1 MNCPK
6 KMSLAD
12 CELQMVRNF
21 VDTSSRIQGTNF
33 IKDPKI
39 LEIISIV
46 EQFLKDKKRICY
58 GGTAINN
65 ILPKKDQFYDKK
77 VEFPDYDFFSPDAMN
92 DAKRL
97 ADIYFKKGFKEVEAK
112 AGIHHGTYK
121 VYVNFTPVA
130 DITFLTPE
138 IYKTLLNKAIVVD
151 GIYYAPPDYLRM
163 AMYLELSRP
172 LGDTSRWEKVLK
184 RLTLLNK
191 NFPLKGGKCKNMQI
205 QRLFGKTKKHI
216 NSEKVF
222 NIVREALIGEE
233 VIFFGAMA
241 NSMYLK
247 NLKQFKNTKIQK
259 IPDFDVLSKDP
270 ESVAKT
276 VKQSLESNS
285 FKEVTIVKKGGI
297 GEIIAP
303 HYEVKIE
310 KETVVFIYEPLAC
323 HSYNIVKVGNNKI
336 KVATIDTM
344 LSFYLAFIHVSRPY
358 YDPQRILC
366 MSEFLFKVQEQNR
379 LQQKGILKRFS
390 IDCVGE
396 QATMAS
402 IRAEK
407 NIKHQELRERRGT
420 KEYDEYFLRHIPA
433 EQKNRK
439 KTLKKRNKKHS
450 KKNPGKKKVH
460 KKKGKQSKKR
470 RRRRKKGLIENL
482 FGF

>member
-6 KMSLAD
+6 NMSLAD
-12 CELQMVRNF
+12 CELQMVRKF

-39 LEIISIV
+39 LEIIRIV

-97 ADIYFKKGFKEVEAK
+97 ADIYFKKGFNEVEAK
-112 AGIHHGTYK
+112 AGVHHGTYK

-138 IYKTLLNKAIVVD
+138 IYKSLLHKAIVVD

-191 NFPLKGGKCKNMQI
+191 NFPLKGGKCKNSQI

-216 NSEKVF
+216 DTEKVF
-222 NIVREALIGEE
+222 NVVREALIGEE
-233 VIFFGAMA
+233 VIFFGALA

-259 IPDFDVLSKDP
+259 VPDFDVLSKDP
-270 ESVAKT
+270 ENVAKT
-276 VKQSLESNS
+276 VKQSLESNVAKLS
-285 FKEVTIVKKGGI
+285 
-297 GEIIAP
+297 
-303 HYEVKIE
+303 
-310 KETVVFIYEPLAC
+310 IY
-323 HSYNIVKVGNNKI
+323 
-336 KVATIDTM
+336 
-344 LSFYLAFIHVSRPY
+344 
-358 YDPQRILC
+358 LC
-366 MSEFLFKVQEQNR
+366 Q
-379 LQQKGILKRFS
+379 
-390 IDCVGE
+390 
-396 QATMAS
+396 
-402 IRAEK
+402 
-407 NIKHQELRERRGT
+407 
-420 KEYDEYFLRHIPA
+420 
-433 EQKNRK
+433 
-439 KTLKKRNKKHS
+439 
-450 KKNPGKKKVH
+450 
-460 KKKGKQSKKR
+460 
-470 RRRRKKGLIENL
+470 
-482 FGF
+482 